1 MKFNLLLNVV
11 GGVGGGLIKDAIAI
25 EIDQLY
31 KFQSMSCW
39 VFFFFF
45 FFFNILSIVCIN
57 IIIHT

>member
-45 FFFNILSIVCIN
+45 FFLIF
-57 IIIHT
+57 